1 MKKIEA
7 IIRSSK
13 FEDVKKALSD
23 IEVNFFTFM
32 EVKGFGRQKHEQ
44 VMYRGSV
51 YDVGYIARLRLEIF
65 TTDDKVGEIVNAIC
79 RAAKTGEVGDGK
91 VIVTNIEHIVRVR
104 TSESGAEAL

>member
-23 IEVNFFTFM
+23 IDVNFFSFM
-32 EVKGFGRQKHEQ
+32 EVKGFGRQKNEQ

-51 YDVGYIARLRLEIF
+51 YDVGYIARMQLEIF
-65 TTDDKVGEIVNAIC
+65 AVDDKVGQIVNAIC

-91 VIVTNIEHIVRVR
+91 VIVTNIEHIVRIR
-104 TSESGAEAL
+104 TNETGNEAL